1 MRMRPGPKASELIAQ
16 PSSGWHQMGS
26 IPNPARSGEVI
37 TAPRFAAGNVR
48 ALSEWENCPATT
60 DPNSEYAA
68 RAGRNVLRL
77 RGVMVA
83 ILVVGVAP
91 ARAQTPTPDP
101 APVPAPPKPA
111 VVEPAPVTT
120 TESESQTPPRAQK
133 KRHRSARTHKHR
145 QRSPVSLTA
154 IHPTFAEDVPP
165 AISRP
170 AGATIT
176 KTQLPVQLAVSE
188 RVASPLVLVL
198 VLVLGVGSLVV
209 AALSSVPEQTRH
221 GMVARLID
229 HRGELT
235 YLCLALLVGL
245 GVGLLSAL
253 VAQ

>member
-1 MRMRPGPKASELIAQ
+1 M
-16 PSSGWHQMGS
+16 
-26 IPNPARSGEVI
+26 
-37 TAPRFAAGNVR
+37 
-48 ALSEWENCPATT
+48 
-60 DPNSEYAA
+60 
-68 RAGRNVLRL
+68 RL
-77 RGVMVA
+77 RGVMLA
-83 ILVVGVAP
+83 ILVVGVASAP

-101 APVPAPPKPA
+101 APVPAPPTPA

-133 KRHRSARTHKHR
+133 KRHRS
-145 QRSPVSLTA
+145 PVSLTA

-165 AISRP
+165 VISRP
-170 AGATIT
+170 AGATMT
-176 KTQLPVQLAVSE
+176 KTQLPVQLAASE

-209 AALSSVPEQTRH
+209 VALLSVPEQTRH

-229 HRGELT
+229 HRGELA
-235 YLCLALLVGL
+235 YVSLALLVGL